1 MWDWNSGV
9 EWRHQLQYPAAKCV
23 RHIHVA
29 TWIETYSLR

>member
-9 EWRHQLQYPAAKCV
+9 EWKHQSQYPAAKRV

-29 TWIETYSLR
+29 T